1 MKVIIPMAGYGTRLR
16 PHTFSKPKPLI
27 NVAGKPVLGH
37 VLDMLA
43 GVAVEVIVGVGV
55 VLGVCVGVGVAVGVA
70 VSVGV
75 RVGVG
80 LGVEVELGVN
90 VGRGVGL

>member
-43 GVAVEVIVGVGV
+43 GLAVEEYIFVTGY
-55 VLGVCVGVGVAVGVA
+55 LG
-70 VSVGV
+70 
-75 RVGVG
+75 
-80 LGVEVELGVN
+80 
-90 VGRGVGL
+90 

>member
-43 GVAVEVIVGVGV
+43 GVAVEEYIFVTGYRQQAGDNQQSSSHWHSNQNGSAQKKRTRRMIQ
-55 VLGVCVGVGVAVGVA
+55 
-70 VSVGV
+70 
-75 RVGVG
+75 
-80 LGVEVELGVN
+80 
-90 VGRGVGL
+90 